1 MGGGVNNN
9 CLEIMHVMVINRD
22 SNLRKISSSGSCYKK
37 GKELGLVMAAKS
49 LGSSLFFLPLLY
61 N

>member
-1 MGGGVNNN
+1 
-9 CLEIMHVMVINRD
+9 MHVMVINPD

-37 GKELGLVMAAKS
+37 GKELGLEMAAKS